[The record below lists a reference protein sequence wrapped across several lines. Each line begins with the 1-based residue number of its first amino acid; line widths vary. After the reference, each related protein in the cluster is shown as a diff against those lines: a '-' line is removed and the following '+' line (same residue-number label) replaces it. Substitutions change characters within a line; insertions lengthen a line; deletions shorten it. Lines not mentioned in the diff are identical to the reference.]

1 MVRRIRT
8 FWTQMPFVASLL
20 GAHSMSAHADIIS
33 IWKADAAVKP
43 MNSINDTKTKLLPTE
58 G

>member
-1 MVRRIRT
+1 
-8 FWTQMPFVASLL
+8 MPFVASLL